1 MQTSADY
8 RAMSPEINGVLS
20 RFLWT
25 LEQKENL
32 LFCITARSL
41 ASIGD

>member
-1 MQTSADY
+1 MAYDLTCEKA
-8 RAMSPEINGVLS
+8 PEVNGVLI

-32 LFCITARSL
+32 LFGITARSL